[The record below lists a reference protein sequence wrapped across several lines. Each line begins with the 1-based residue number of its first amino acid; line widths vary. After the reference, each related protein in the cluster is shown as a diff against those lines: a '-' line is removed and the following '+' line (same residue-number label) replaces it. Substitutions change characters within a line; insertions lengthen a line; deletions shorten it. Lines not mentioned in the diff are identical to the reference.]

1 MRVGSNVIACP
12 VVNDDGTEDF
22 IEIPIKVPTGSDKGA
37 TPYDGYSLQEDYQ
50 IKLKLKEE
58 TAQKQA
64 KAKAEKIL
72 RDEKGA
78 QSKSR
83 NESEKRELNSLFFYL
98 IQCIFIQWPGIRFA
112 RAPNAT
118 ISHSIITHIVRQ
130 VKSFFKLFLRS
141 NFDC

>member
-1 MRVGSNVIACP
+1 MAESKKAVRERTKLKYLELITNALRANGEEVLRVGSNVIACP

-72 RDEKGA
+72 RDEKA
-78 QSKSR
+78 RKAKA
-83 NESEKRELNSLFFYL
+83 EMKAKRES
-98 IQCIFIQWPGIRFA
+98 
-112 RAPNAT
+112 
-118 ISHSIITHIVRQ
+118 
-130 VKSFFKLFLRS
+130 
-141 NFDC
+141 